1 MLYAMGPADSLVF
14 CLLGNTPFSYVS
26 KMQRFLR
33 VQNAKTN
40 GEQYLRLPCFNVF
53 KSGNLHAMQ
62 FGNCNH
68 ISSYPA

>member
-53 KSGNLHAMQ
+53 
-62 FGNCNH
+62 
-68 ISSYPA
+68 